1 MLLVSSHKA
10 KETPLHFL
18 NAPACPQRKDF
29 GHLRRRA
36 LAERPSRKYTSDQ
49 HSRDADTFG
58 NTPADGNVA
67 RVNSNPSSAESLPDG
82 KVARRP
88 FGG

>member
-1 MLLVSSHKA
+1 M
-10 KETPLHFL
+10 
-18 NAPACPQRKDF
+18 
-29 GHLRRRA
+29 
-36 LAERPSRKYTSDQ
+36 ERPSQKYTSDQ
-49 HSRDADTFG
+49 HSQRTQKAHKRDADTFG

-82 KVARRP
+82 KVDRQP